1 MLYLYLSILTDFF
14 LYAKKW
20 LYDKE
25 NRIKRKVLILL
36 KKRTDFKE
44 SIFKKAFRALMT
56 KHFYVSI
63 KEKPQGF
70 YQETYCPRYR
80 IATFASPI
88 LAFQDI
94 LCSKLKKK

>member
-1 MLYLYLSILTDFF
+1 
-14 LYAKKW
+14 
-20 LYDKE
+20 
-25 NRIKRKVLILL
+25 
-36 KKRTDFKE
+36 
-44 SIFKKAFRALMT
+44 MT

-94 LCSKLKKK
+94 LCLFQIKKKINLSWEEYKGFWQCMAQFWSVII